1 MADWYPTQAL
11 MHQTVATGMHLPQM
25 KPSKFAKVREQIEV
39 WRNRASLA
47 RELGKDEL
55 ADLSLVRTRDYENE
69 LARLQ
74 EFEDET

>member
-1 MADWYPTQAL
+1 MQHP
-11 MHQTVATGMHLPQM
+11 MVTGMHLQEM
-25 KPSKFAKVREQIEV
+25 KPSKFAKVREQIEI
-39 WRNRASLA
+39 WRNRASIA

>member
-1 MADWYPTQAL
+1 M
-11 MHQTVATGMHLPQM
+11 VKEMHLPEM

-39 WRNRASLA
+39 WRNRASIA

-55 ADLSLVRTRDYENE
+55 ADLSLVRTRDYENA